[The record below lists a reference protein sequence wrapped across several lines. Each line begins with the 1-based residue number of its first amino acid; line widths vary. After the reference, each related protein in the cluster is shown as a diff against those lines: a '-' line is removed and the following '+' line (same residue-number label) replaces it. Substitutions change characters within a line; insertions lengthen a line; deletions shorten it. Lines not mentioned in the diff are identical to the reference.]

1 MILVPPLCNQPHN
14 PHDDNCKKHNNDSY
28 DFLTPPQSTRPPFV
42 LSRELIMMI
51 DCRPPLSG
59 WQGQAEPTTPQYSNG
74 IDQVIIVIIVREFES
89 MAAIMS

>member
-28 DFLTPPQSTRPPFV
+28 DFLTPSYKSTRPPFV
-42 LSRELIMMI
+42 LKPRTDND

-59 WQGQAEPTTPQYSNG
+59 WQGQAKPTTPQYSNG
-74 IDQVIIVIIVREFES
+74 IDQVIIVIIVRELES
-89 MAAIMS
+89 MVAIMS

>member
-1 MILVPPLCNQPHN
+1 MILVPPLCNQPHD

-28 DFLTPPQSTRPPFV
+28 DFFNTSPIHSSSFCVKPRTDND
-42 LSRELIMMI
+42 

-59 WQGQAEPTTPQYSNG
+59 WQGQAKPTTPQYSNG
-74 IDQVIIVIIVREFES
+74 IDQVIIVREFES